1 MRASRCRRV
10 QLWFLAVILGG
21 IFPGKALL
29 PGTEPFQEAGVWG
42 GGGGA
47 SPPSFRWWPQWG
59 Q

>member
-1 MRASRCRRV
+1 MAYF
-10 QLWFLAVILGG
+10 WDHPFEMTGE
-21 IFPGKALL
+21 ALL

-42 GGGGA
+42 GDGGA